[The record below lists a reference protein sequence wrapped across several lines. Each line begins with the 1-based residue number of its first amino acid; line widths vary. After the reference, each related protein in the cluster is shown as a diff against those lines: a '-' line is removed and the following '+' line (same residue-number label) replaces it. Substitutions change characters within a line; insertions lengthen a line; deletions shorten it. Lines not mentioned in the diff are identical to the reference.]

1 MELSLT
7 SNTPSVRRNERTGK
21 SAVSNGRRLHV
32 VKIPKGHGT
41 AWQRRFRD
49 VFNEIISD
57 MGGMEGRSEGER
69 QLARR
74 CATLAIECEKLDII
88 AISGEQIN
96 VEQYGALTDRLGRT
110 LQRLG
115 LRRQQREVSWR
126 DQWLSEAAAEQT
138 NEPAATATP
147 SDAVQDDAEDAS

>member
-1 MELSLT
+1 
-7 SNTPSVRRNERTGK
+7 
-21 SAVSNGRRLHV
+21 
-32 VKIPKGHGT
+32 
-41 AWQRRFRD
+41 